1 MSKKLFY
8 PTFHP
13 KVTNNRINNE
23 IHQKKKK
30 DKQMK
35 ILKQGKISLDY
46 PRVLDPISLGVSVV
60 RVLSQR
66 IIARQWLSFWP

>member
-46 PRVLDPISLGVSVV
+46 P
-60 RVLSQR
+60 
-66 IIARQWLSFWP
+66 